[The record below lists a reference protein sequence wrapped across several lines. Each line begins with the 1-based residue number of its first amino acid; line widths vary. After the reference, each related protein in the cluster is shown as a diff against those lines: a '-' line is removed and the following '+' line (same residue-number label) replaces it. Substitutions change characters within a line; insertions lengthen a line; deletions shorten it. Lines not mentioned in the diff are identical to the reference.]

1 MMKVHDGE
9 PDDDYIVVQKMVN
22 AYLSETNAPGTVTHC
37 YTGKRNRHRGLCL
50 LP

>member
-22 AYLSETNAPGTVTHC
+22 AYLSETNAP
-37 YTGKRNRHRGLCL
+37 RHSNPL
-50 LP
+50 LY